1 LQTFEVVDHAVA
13 LWERMRGPDA
23 GLPPAFVDADGL
35 SPEAHLDMQ
44 IALQPHVDSAISKTI
59 QLPPEFDGEAVGTL
73 ATRAWEGGLK
83 GFTVFPRISPIGAVL
98 LAEPSEICDAPSC
111 DVAI

>member
-1 LQTFEVVDHAVA
+1 
-13 LWERMRGPDA
+13 MRGPDA

-59 QLPPEFDGEAVGTL
+59 QLPPEFDAEAVGRL